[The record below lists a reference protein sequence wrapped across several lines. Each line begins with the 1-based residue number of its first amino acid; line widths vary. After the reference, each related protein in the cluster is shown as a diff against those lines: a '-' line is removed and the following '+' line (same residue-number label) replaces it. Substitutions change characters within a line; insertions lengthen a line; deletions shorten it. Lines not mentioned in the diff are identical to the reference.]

1 MFRFFKKS
9 KPKEFIHAK
18 ESPLDMSK
26 VKTWYH
32 GEVICGDYDINDP
45 QGYPYHNLYPHGK
58 GHIVYSLNDK
68 VIEEYKGEFR
78 SGQYHGSGELID
90 RYGEVFEGKF
100 CENYF
105 VDYE

>member
-58 GHIVYSLNDK
+58 GHNVYSLNDK
-68 VIEEYKGEFR
+68 VIEEYKGDFEQ
-78 SGQYHGSGELID
+78 GQYHGKGILAN
-90 RYGEVFEGKF
+90 RHGEVFRGQF
-100 CENYF
+100 WENSY
-105 VDYE
+105 VGDH